1 MAGDTP
7 LPVHTSARSVP
18 IACGADAHYRPFF
31 IAGMLTVL
39 TVGAAWGV
47 LLLTKIAGA
56 ESFVGVTVH
65 EVNAHGHAQV
75 MGWVGLFIMGFAYQA
90 FPKMWG
96 ARLVAPKLAI
106 VVFALVLGSI
116 AARSVA
122 MYTHASDWAVP
133 LHTLGSIAQL
143 VGIGVFV
150 TQIAATFAHV
160 GRRLSP
166 STGFIFAALVFMLLQ
181 AAMSVW
187 HADRLLNAGDRG
199 VLLYQISVY
208 QAPLRDLQIHGMMM
222 LMIFGV
228 GLKLFPPLFG
238 FWPVPAARAW
248 AALGL
253 LLGAILLEVTL
264 FVVFRT
270 TGDRRYAALML
281 LAWLMLPAGAGLLV
295 WSWRPWAATH
305 ATRDRSVK
313 FLLAAFFWLFVSFA
327 MLLALPVYLAL
338 SGTEFSHAY
347 HGAVRHAV
355 TVGFVS
361 MTIMAMAAKVVPTLN
376 GVRTRTLS
384 ALWGPF
390 LLVNAGCA
398 LRVSLQIATDWT
410 PGAFPLV
417 GVSGVLELAGLAWW
431 AAHLAG
437 VMLGA
442 RGKPRSVPARSEA
455 MPS

>member
-1 MAGDTP
+1 MAGDTS
-7 LPVHTSARSVP
+7 LPIHPGARPGPV
-18 IACGADAHYRPFF
+18 ACGADAHYRPFF
-31 IAGMLTVL
+31 FAGMLTVL

-47 LLLTKIAGA
+47 LLLAEIAGA
-56 ESFVGVTVH
+56 ESFVGVTVY

-96 ARLVAPKLAI
+96 VRLVAPHLSI
-106 VVFALVLGSI
+106 VVFGLVLGSI
-116 AARSVA
+116 AARSIA
-122 MYTHASDWAVP
+122 MYAHPSLWAVP
-133 LHTLGSIAQL
+133 LHTLGSIVQIAG
-143 VGIGVFV
+143 VGVFV
-150 TQIAATFAHV
+150 SQIAATCARA

-166 STGFIFAALVFMLLQ
+166 STGFIFAALAFMLLQ

-187 HADRLLNAGDRG
+187 HADRLLHAQDRG
-199 VLLYQISVY
+199 ALLYQISVY

-238 FWPVPAARAW
+238 FMPVPRTRAW

-253 LLGAILLEVTL
+253 LLGAIVLEVTL
-264 FVVFRT
+264 FVAFRT
-270 TGDRRYAALML
+270 TGERLYAAMIL

-295 WSWRPWAATH
+295 WSWRPWTTTH
-305 ATRDRSVK
+305 GLPDRSVK
-313 FLLAAFFWLFVSFA
+313 FLLAAFCWLFVSFV
-327 MLLALPVYLAL
+327 MLLALPAYLAI
-338 SGTEFSHAY
+338 SASEFSHAY
-347 HGAVRHAV
+347 HGAIRHAI

-376 GVRTRTLS
+376 GVPTRTLS

-398 LRVSLQIATDWT
+398 LRVSLQVATDWT
-410 PGAFPLV
+410 PRAFPFV

-431 AAHLAG
+431 AAHLGG

-442 RGKPRSVPARSEA
+442 RGTPRRPTAA
-455 MPS
+455 AD